1 MRTERIIAV
10 FGGTTPPPPPE
21 VLACAEQLG
30 RAITAERHVLL
41 SGGTGPDDNSVKGCA
56 ITGAGS
62 ARWVGVE
69 QSGPVRVEPK
79 NGGLVI
85 WTGLGHKRNY
95 LEASMVD
102 AAIALPGGRG
112 GGTVSEVTSALSLG
126 RPVAFVGN
134 WRAEV
139 NLDASDLSTVLEDIV
154 DRTRERFGN
163 PTGTD
168 GIDARLAKDA
178 LLKALNP
185 LRHYR
190 YFELCEAQAVVKW
203 IESVVPGPGSFTGEF
218 RIAGLV
224 KVVPDYERWLQQH
237 P

>member
-10 FGGTTPPPPPE
+10 FGGTRPPPPSE

-30 RAITAERHVLL
+30 RAITDARHVLL
-41 SGGTGPDDNSVKGCA
+41 SGGTGPDNSSVKGRA

-62 ARWVGVE
+62 KRWVGVV

-85 WTGLGHKRNY
+85 WTGLGDRRNY
-95 LEASMVD
+95 LEASMCD
-102 AAIALPGGRG
+102 AAIALPGGD
-112 GGTVSEVTSALSLG
+112 GTVSEVASALSLG

-139 NLDASDLSTVLEDIV
+139 NLDASDISTVLEDMV
-154 DRTRERFGN
+154 DRTRRRFGN

-168 GIDARLAKDA
+168 GIDARLARGA

-190 YFELCEAQAVVKW
+190 YFEVCQAQAVVKW
-203 IESVVPGPGSFTGEF
+203 IESVVPGPGSFMGEF
-218 RIAGLV
+218 RIAGLEEEE
-224 KVVPDYERWLQQH
+224 VVRPYERWLQQH

>member
-1 MRTERIIAV
+1 MRIERIIAV
-10 FGGTTPPPPPE
+10 FGGTTPSPPPE
-21 VLACAEQLG
+21 VRACAEQLG
-30 RAITAERHVLL
+30 RAITDAGHVLL
-41 SGGTGPDDNSVKGCA
+41 TGGTGPDKHSVKGCA

-62 ARWVGVE
+62 KRWVGVE
-69 QSGPVRVEPK
+69 QSGPVGVEPK

-85 WTGLGHKRNY
+85 RTGLGHKRNY

-102 AAIALPGGRG
+102 AAVALPGGPS

-134 WRAEV
+134 WRAEID
-139 NLDASDLSTVLEDIV
+139 LDEPDLSSVLKDIV
-154 DRTRERFGN
+154 GRTRKRFGN
-163 PTGTD
+163 PAGTD
-168 GIDARLAKDA
+168 GIDVRLGEDA

-185 LRHYR
+185 LRNYR

-203 IESVVPGPGSFTGEF
+203 IESVVPGPGSFIGEF
-218 RIAGLV
+218 HIAGLEQ
-224 KVVPDYERWLQQH
+224 VVPDYERWLQQD

>member
-10 FGGTTPPPPPE
+10 FGGTRPPPPPE

-30 RAITAERHVLL
+30 RAITAARHVLL
-41 SGGTGPDDNSVKGCA
+41 SGGTGPDNSSVKGRA
-56 ITGAGS
+56 IKGAGS
-62 ARWVGVE
+62 KRWVGVE
-69 QSGPVRVEPK
+69 QSDPVRVEPKNPVEPK

-95 LEASMVD
+95 LEASMV
-102 AAIALPGGRG
+102 GGRG

-190 YFELCEAQAVVKW
+190 YFELCEAEAVVKW

-218 RIAGLV
+218 RIAGLE
-224 KVVPDYERWLQQH
+224 KVVPDYERWLQQQ